1 MAHDGKLDPVIGRA
15 QEIETTI
22 EVLARRK
29 KNNPVLIG
37 EPGVGKTAIVEGLAQ
52 RMVAGEVPE
61 TLRDKRLVELNINA
75 MVAGAKYRG
84 EFEER
89 VQKVL
94 KEISEHQGELILF
107 IDEVHT
113 IVGAGQE
120 RWRRRAGRGQRLQA
134 DDGARRAEPDR
145 RHHAQRVPEIHRE
158 GCRAGAALP
167 AFGDGARADSG
178 TGHHDSA
185 RPARHLRGAPQ
196 GQHL

>member
-37 EPGVGKTAIVEGLAQ
+37 EPGVGKTAIVEGWRSAWWPVKCRDLARQAPGGTQYQ
-52 RMVAGEVPE
+52 RHGGRRQVSRRVRGARAKGAEGD
-61 TLRDKRLVELNINA
+61 LRAPGRADSVHRR
-75 MVAGAKYRG
+75 GAHHRRCRRG
-84 EFEER
+84 
-89 VQKVL
+89 
-94 KEISEHQGELILF
+94 
-107 IDEVHT
+107 
-113 IVGAGQE
+113 

-167 AFGDGARADSG
+167 AGDGARADSG

>member
-1 MAHDGKLDPVIGRA
+1 MKCPRPARQAPGGTQYQRHGGRR
-15 QEIETTI
+15 Q
-22 EVLARRK
+22 VSRRVRGARAK
-29 KNNPVLIG
+29 G
-37 EPGVGKTAIVEGLAQ
+37 AEGD
-52 RMVAGEVPE
+52 
-61 TLRDKRLVELNINA
+61 LR
-75 MVAGAKYRG
+75 
-84 EFEER
+84 
-89 VQKVL
+89 
-94 KEISEHQGELILF
+94 EHQGELILF

-113 IVGAGQE
+113 IVGAGQA

-167 AFGDGARADSG
+167 AGDGARADSG

-185 RPARHLRGAPQ
+185 ACATPSRRTQ